1 MALNAAQLAG
11 SIKTAIEG
19 YAGSGNT
26 TAQAG
31 DLARAIA
38 EAVVTHIVAS
48 GTVVGVCPSGGGP
61 LAGGKIV

>member
-1 MALNAAQLAG
+1 MALNASALAG
-11 SIKTAIEG
+11 SIESAIQG
-19 YAGSGNT
+19 YAGAGNT

-31 DLARAIA
+31 DLAQAIA
-38 EAVVTHIVAS
+38 TAVVNHIAAS